1 VTAAAAV
8 RTGNI
13 LELAGVTAR
22 YGAGAVLHG
31 IDLVV
36 ERGSIVALLGANGAG
51 KTTTFR
57 AITGAIATGGSIR
70 IDGQAVQHG
79 SPEGAARLGIAHV
92 PEGRG
97 TLASFSV
104 WENLSLGA
112 FTQRDKKRT
121 QAAYERV
128 VSYFPK
134 LAQRRNQIAGTL
146 SGGEQQMLAIGRAL
160 MMEPRLMLLDE
171 PSLGIAP
178 IVVRE
183 IFELLA
189 TINRNDGVTIL
200 VAEQNASLALAVAGH
215 AYVLETGRIAVSGTA
230 AELRDDDAVRRS
242 YLGY

>member
-1 VTAAAAV
+1 
-8 RTGNI
+8 
-13 LELAGVTAR
+13 
-22 YGAGAVLHG
+22 
-31 IDLVV
+31 
-36 ERGSIVALLGANGAG
+36 
-51 KTTTFR
+51 
-57 AITGAIATGGSIR
+57 
-70 IDGQAVQHG
+70 
-79 SPEGAARLGIAHV
+79 
-92 PEGRG
+92 
-97 TLASFSV
+97 
-104 WENLSLGA
+104 
-112 FTQRDKKRT
+112 
-121 QAAYERV
+121 
-128 VSYFPK
+128 
-134 LAQRRNQIAGTL
+134 
-146 SGGEQQMLAIGRAL
+146 